1 MNHHQI
7 TAFTN
12 KLKQNKV
19 MQHKTNRQILTKAI
33 KELSD
38 IDLMFFRERML
49 RSCDEVLS
57 NKDELIKDME
67 GGFISPHLFIECMQ
81 NIKGKIDF

>member
-7 TAFTN
+7 VAFTN
-12 KLKQNKV
+12 KLKQNKNMV
-19 MQHKTNRQILTKAI
+19 HKTNRQILTKAI

-38 IDLMFFRERML
+38 IDLVFFRERML

-57 NKDELIKDME
+57 NKEELIKDME
-67 GGFISPHLFIECMQ
+67 GGFVSPHLFIECMQ
-81 NIKGKIDF
+81 NIKDKIDL

>member
-1 MNHHQI
+1 LNHYQI

-12 KLKQNKV
+12 KLKKDKAMLQ
-19 MQHKTNRQILTKAI
+19 KTNRQILTKAI

-38 IDLMFFRERML
+38 IDLVFFRERML

-57 NKDELIKDME
+57 NKEELIKDME
-67 GGFISPHLFIECMQ
+67 GGFLSPHLFIECME
-81 NIKGKIDF
+81 NIKEKIDF

>member
-7 TAFTN
+7 KAFTN
-12 KLKQNKV
+12 KLKKDKA

-38 IDLMFFRERML
+38 IDLVFFRERML
-49 RSCDEVLS
+49 TSCDEVLK
-57 NKDELIKDME
+57 NKEQFIKDMQF
-67 GGFISPHLFIECMQ
+67 GIVSPHLLIECME
-81 NIKGKIDF
+81 NIKEKIDF

>member
-1 MNHHQI
+1 MNNFQI

-12 KLKQNKV
+12 KIKRD

-38 IDLMFFRERML
+38 IDLVFFRERML
-49 RSCDEVLS
+49 KSCEDILS
-57 NKDELIKDME
+57 DKENIIKDME
-67 GGFISPHLFIECMQ
+67 GGFVSPHLFIECME
-81 NIKGKIDF
+81 NIKEKINF

>member
-1 MNHHQI
+1 MNHYQ
-7 TAFTN
+7 TKAFTD
-12 KLKQNKV
+12 KIKKD

-38 IDLMFFRERML
+38 IDLVFFRERML

-57 NKDELIKDME
+57 DRESIIEDMKDGM
-67 GGFISPHLFIECMQ
+67 ISPHLFIECIE
-81 NIKGKIDF
+81 NIKQKIDF

>member
-1 MNHHQI
+1 MNHYQI

-12 KLKQNKV
+12 KLKKDKD
-19 MQHKTNRQILTKAI
+19 MLHKTNRQILAKAI

-38 IDLMFFRERML
+38 IDLVFFRERML

-57 NKDELIKDME
+57 NKEELIKDME
-67 GGFISPHLFIECMQ
+67 GGFLSPHLFIECMQ
-81 NIKGKIDF
+81 NIKEKIDF

>member
-12 KLKQNKV
+12 KIKQD
-19 MQHKTNRQILTKAI
+19 MLHKTNRQILTKAI

-38 IDLMFFRERML
+38 IDLVFFRERML

-67 GGFISPHLFIECMQ
+67 GGFVSPHLFIECME
-81 NIKGKIDF
+81 NIKEKIDF

>member
-1 MNHHQI
+1 MNHFQI

-12 KLKQNKV
+12 KIKQDRV

-38 IDLMFFRERML
+38 IDLVFFRERML
-49 RSCDEVLS
+49 ASCDEILN
-57 NKDELIKDME
+57 NKEQFIKDTQF
-67 GGFISPHLFIECMQ
+67 GIVSPHLIIECME
-81 NIKGKIDF
+81 NIKEKINF

>member
-1 MNHHQI
+1 MNHFQI

-12 KLKQNKV
+12 KIKRD

-38 IDLMFFRERML
+38 IDLVFFRERML
-49 RSCDEVLS
+49 RSCEEVLS
-57 NKDELIKDME
+57 DKENIIKDME
-67 GGFISPHLFIECMQ
+67 GGFVSPHLFIECME
-81 NIKGKIDF
+81 NIKEKINF

>member
-1 MNHHQI
+1 MNYYQI
-7 TAFTN
+7 KAFTD
-12 KLKQNKV
+12 KIKKD

-38 IDLMFFRERML
+38 IDLVFFRERML

-57 NKDELIKDME
+57 DRDSIVEDMKDGIV
-67 GGFISPHLFIECMQ
+67 SPHLFIECIE
-81 NIKGKIDF
+81 NIKQKIDF

>member
-1 MNHHQI
+1 MNNFQI

-12 KLKQNKV
+12 KIKRD

-38 IDLMFFRERML
+38 IDLVFFRERML
-49 RSCDEVLS
+49 ASCDEVLK
-57 NKDELIKDME
+57 NKEQFTKDMQF
-67 GGFISPHLFIECMQ
+67 GTISPHLIIECME
-81 NIKGKIDF
+81 NIKEKINF

>member
-1 MNHHQI
+1 MNYYQI
-7 TAFTN
+7 KAFTD
-12 KLKQNKV
+12 KIKKD

-38 IDLMFFRERML
+38 IDLVFFRERML

-57 NKDELIKDME
+57 DREIIIEDMKDGIV
-67 GGFISPHLFIECMQ
+67 SPHLFIECIE
-81 NIKGKIDF
+81 NIKQKIDF